1 MWDFETCGGMCF
13 LALSNVHKVAL
24 PLAAHSL
31 CKQVPVVN
39 VFAQHSHHWKTQEA
53 AHNISPGDSTWNC
66 ISVTD
71 ELYRIRF
78 SSKSFI
84 HEKAHSMEKTLTKNI
99 TFNL

>member
-1 MWDFETCGGMCF
+1 MCS

-39 VFAQHSHHWKTQEA
+39 AQHSHHWKTQEA
-53 AHNISPGDSTWNC
+53 AHNISPGDSTRNC
-66 ISVTD
+66 IKVTD
-71 ELYRIRF
+71 ELCRMQF

-84 HEKAHSMEKTLTKNI
+84 HEKDNSMEKTLTKNI

>member
-24 PLAAHSL
+24 PLAAYSL

-39 VFAQHSHHWKTQEA
+39 VFVQHSHHWKTQEA

-71 ELYRIRF
+71 ELYRIF
-78 SSKSFI
+78 FQVFYS
-84 HEKAHSMEKTLTKNI
+84 
-99 TFNL
+99 